1 MRRTIDSLKQ
11 HGGPKDTSPSNAMRK
26 QDYDRNRYLQ
36 FQTIKKKPLR
46 KSTNRIITSET
57 KRKTTWLDGTK

>member
-1 MRRTIDSLKQ
+1 MRRTIDILKQ

-36 FQTIKKKPLR
+36 FRQIKKVIKKKYNQIL
-46 KSTNRIITSET
+46 TSDS
-57 KRKTTWLDGTK
+57 KRNTSWLDGTN